1 MKKVKLTAV
10 VSAAVLLA
18 GCTQPEYDRQ
28 ESALIIWKS
37 PLLRYADQGFIYKAP
52 TRTKVEIYTNG
63 TPLLRLKIDQKQIC
77 VSFWA
82 CVEKARFNAKYLS
95 RDYPPDTLERIFRG
109 EAIFGGL
116 HRMSL
121 RNGFTQQIESPERYK
136 IEYRV
141 FKNETVFRD
150 TINKILIKVIKQ

>member
-1 MKKVKLTAV
+1 MEKMKLTV
-10 VSAAVLLA
+10 VLAAIVVLA
-18 GCTQPEYDRQ
+18 GCVRPEYTQQ

-37 PLLRYADQGFIYKAP
+37 PVLRYADQGFIYKAP
-52 TRTKVEIYTNG
+52 GRTKVEIYSNG

-95 RDYPPDTLERIFRG
+95 RDYPPDTLEHIFRG

-116 HRMSL
+116 HRVSQ
-121 RNGFTQQIESPERYK
+121 RNGFTQQIESSARYK

-141 FKNETVFRD
+141 FNNEIVFHD
-150 TINKILIKVIKQ
+150 TINKILIKVIQQ